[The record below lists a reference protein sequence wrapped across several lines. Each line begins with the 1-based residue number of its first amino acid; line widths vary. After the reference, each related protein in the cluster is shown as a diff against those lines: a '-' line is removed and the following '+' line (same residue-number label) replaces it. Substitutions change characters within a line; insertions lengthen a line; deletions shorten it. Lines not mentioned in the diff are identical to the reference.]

1 VKELL
6 FYVRIRKT
14 FFCTNEQ
21 LVEELKEDEPVSD
34 YVPDRVQQESP
45 KHKNSFNLRIN
56 VFFFST
62 FLIFC
67 VIIVRLAILQ
77 FVEGPTLKGEETSRD
92 VKNVPIAPA
101 RGSILDAT
109 GIKLAYSKPVQS
121 LYITLQRNYSDLANG
136 EKRDYYPEV
145 EKLAEDIAAAF
156 KRLDPDGEIL
166 TKEDVLVT
174 LDLNYKLYQGYI
186 PRRIKMDLNVKEIAY
201 FMEHKTDI
209 PGISVVEENVRQ
221 YDSDSVAV
229 QTIGYIK
236 DFKRSKTLD
245 KYQTIT
251 DELKDGTQTNPGL
264 MYGESEFVGFD
275 GLELVY
281 QDELRGKNGYLKVP
295 VDPRNMPEGVDEI
308 VPPEKGH
315 DVWSTINKEIQVKTE
330 QAILDQLDWLHRNPV
345 SGKLHRD
352 ATTGFAVA
360 MEVKTGNVVA
370 MASMPDYDTNVWSSG
385 NISSE
390 DWSGKVEYIYQN
402 GTIRSFNSGKK
413 GYHPESVVLL
423 GSTIKPLTVL
433 IGLKEGFFSKNYTY
447 YDKGAAFF
455 GKNDNARIQNSG
467 GHVYGA
473 MKPAMAIEK
482 SSNAFMVDMVGKPLY
497 RKYEDGSIEVWD
509 RYMKEFGLGVV
520 TGSGL
525 PGEYRGWR
533 EYVNVEEAG
542 SAQAA
547 MAQASFGQGGKYTTL
562 QLAQYTATL
571 ANEGQRM
578 KPQLVSKI
586 TDSDGNVVQE
596 FLPEVLNP
604 VDFDKSYWNLVK
616 RGMNSSVS
624 AFDDFPYDFARKT
637 GTSTQQVGRELVDNG
652 VFIAY
657 APRENPVLAVAV
669 MIPEGGFGSNS
680 AAPIARLIFDAYDE
694 VYGLDG
700 TPKPKIETPAE
711 GSTP

>member
-1 VKELL
+1 M
-6 FYVRIRKT
+6 
-14 FFCTNEQ
+14 
-21 LVEELKEDEPVSD
+21 SD
-34 YVPDRVQQESP
+34 YVPDRVQEESP

-56 VFFFST
+56 LFFFST

-101 RGSILDAT
+101 RGNILDAT
-109 GIKLAYSKPVQS
+109 GVKLAYSKPVQS
-121 LYITLQRNYSDLANG
+121 LYITLQSNYSDKPDG
-136 EKRDYYPEV
+136 EKRDNYPEI
-145 EKLAEDIAAAF
+145 EKLAEGIAAAF
-156 KRLDPDGEIL
+156 AEFGDSDGENL
-166 TKEDVLVT
+166 TKEDVLAAM
-174 LDLNYKLYQGYI
+174 DLNNKLNFGFI
-186 PRRIKMDLNVKEIAY
+186 PRRIKMGINEAENAY
-201 FMEHKTDI
+201 FMEHKTEFQ
-209 PGISVVEENVRQ
+209 GISVIEENERQ
-221 YDSDSVAV
+221 YDLDTVAV

-245 KYQTIT
+245 KYQNIN
-251 DELKDGTQTNPGL
+251 EEMKNGTQTDPGL

-275 GLELVY
+275 GLELMY
-281 QDELRGKNGYLKVP
+281 QDELRGKNGYLKIP
-295 VDPRNMPEGVDEI
+295 VDPRNMPEGIDEI

-330 QAILDQLDWLHRNPV
+330 QAIMDQLDWLHKNPV
-345 SGKLHRD
+345 SGRLHKD

-402 GTIRSFNSGKK
+402 GTIRSFNPGKK
-413 GYHPESVVLL
+413 GTHPESVVLL
-423 GSTIKPLTVL
+423 GSTIKPLSVL
-433 IGLKEGFFSKNYTY
+433 IGLNERFFTKNYTY
-447 YDKGAAFF
+447 YDKGAAYF
-455 GKNDNARIQNSG
+455 GKVGHQARVQNSG
-467 GHVYGA
+467 GTVYGA
-473 MKPAMAIEK
+473 MDPAKAIEK
-482 SSNAFMVDMVGKPLY
+482 SSNAFMVDMVGKPLVS
-497 RKYEDGSIEVWD
+497 KYGAGAIDKWD
-509 RYMKEFGLGVV
+509 VYMKEFGLGVV

-533 EYVNVEEAG
+533 EYVDVKAAG
-542 SAQAA
+542 STQSA
-547 MAQASFGQGGKYTTL
+547 MAFASFGQGGKYTTL
-562 QLAQYTATL
+562 QLAQFTATL
-571 ANEGQRM
+571 ANEGQRL

-586 TDSDGNVVQE
+586 TDSDGNIVQE
-596 FLPEVLNP
+596 FGPEVLN
-604 VDFDKSYWNLVK
+604 VVNNGDNFDKSYWNVVK
-616 RGMNSSVS
+616 KGMNSKVS
-624 AFDDFPYDFARKT
+624 AFDNFGYDFARKT
-637 GTSTQQVGRELVDNG
+637 GTSTQTVGPKSVDNG

-669 MIPEGGFGSNS
+669 MIPEGGFGSSS

-700 TPKPKIETPAE
+700 IPKPKKDVAVDDIPQ
-711 GSTP
+711 

>member
-1 VKELL
+1 MQE
-6 FYVRIRKT
+6 
-14 FFCTNEQ
+14 
-21 LVEELKEDEPVSD
+21 
-34 YVPDRVQQESP
+34 ESP

-56 VFFFST
+56 LFFFST

-67 VIIVRLAILQ
+67 IIIVRLAILQ

-101 RGSILDAT
+101 RGNILDAT
-109 GIKLAYSKPVQS
+109 GIKLAYSKPIQS
-121 LYITLQRNYSDLANG
+121 LYITLQSNYSDKPDGA
-136 EKRDYYPEV
+136 KRDNYPEI
-145 EKLAEDIAAAF
+145 EKVASDIAAIF
-156 KRLDPDGEIL
+156 TKYGDTNEGKL
-166 TKEDVLVT
+166 TKEEVLSAM
-174 LDLNYKLYQGYI
+174 DLNNKLYFGFV
-186 PRRIKMDLNVKEIAY
+186 PRRIKMGLTNHEIAY
-201 FMEHKTDI
+201 FMEHKTEF
-209 PGISVVEENVRQ
+209 PGISVIEENERH
-221 YDSDSVAV
+221 YDLDTVAV

-245 KYQTIT
+245 KYQNINEEMRNGKQT
-251 DELKDGTQTNPGL
+251 DPGL
-264 MYGESEFVGFD
+264 IYGESEFVGFD
-275 GLELVY
+275 GLELMY
-281 QDELRGKNGYLKVP
+281 QDELRGKNGYLKIP
-295 VDPRNMPEGVDEI
+295 VDARNMPEGVDEI

-330 QAILDQLDWLHRNPV
+330 QAIMDQLDWLHKNPV

-360 MEVKTGNVVA
+360 MEVKTGNIVA

-402 GTIRSFNSGKK
+402 GTIRSFNPGKK
-413 GYHPESVVLL
+413 GAHPESVVLL
-423 GSTIKPLTVL
+423 GSTIKPLSVL

-455 GKNDNARIQNSG
+455 GKEGHQARVQNSG
-467 GHVYGA
+467 GHVYGI
-473 MKPAMAIEK
+473 MNPAIAIEK
-482 SSNAFMVDMVGKPLY
+482 SSNAFMVDMIGKPLY
-497 RKYEDGSIEVWD
+497 NRYGAESIDVWD

-533 EYVNVEEAG
+533 EYVNVKQAG
-542 SAQAA
+542 SSQAA
-547 MAQASFGQGGKYTTL
+547 MAYASFGQGGKYTTL

-571 ANEGQRM
+571 ANEGKRL

-586 TDSDGNVVQE
+586 TDSNGTIIKE
-596 FLPEVLNP
+596 FGPEVLNV
-604 VDFDKSYWNLVK
+604 VDFDKSYWKLIK
-616 RGMNSSVS
+616 KGMNSSVS
-624 AFDDFPYDFARKT
+624 AFNDFPYDFARKT
-637 GTSTQQVGRELVDNG
+637 GTSTQDVGNKSVDNG

-657 APRENPVLAVAV
+657 APRVNPVLAVAV

-680 AAPIARLIFDAYDE
+680 AAPIARQIFDAYDE

-700 TPKPKIETPAE
+700 TPKPKKNVSVDEAIQ
-711 GSTP
+711 

>member
-1 VKELL
+1 MS
-6 FYVRIRKT
+6 
-14 FFCTNEQ
+14 N
-21 LVEELKEDEPVSD
+21 
-34 YVPDRVQQESP
+34 YVPDRLKQDEP

-77 FVEGPTLKGEETSRD
+77 FVEGPTLTGEETSRD

-109 GIKLAYSKPVQS
+109 GIKLAYSEPVQS
-121 LYITLQRNYSDLANG
+121 LYITLQSNYSDLANG
-136 EKRDYYPEV
+136 DKRENYPEV
-145 EKLAEDIAAAF
+145 DKLAQNIAAAF
-156 KRLDPDGEIL
+156 TEFGDPESEIN
-166 TKEDVLVT
+166 TKEDVLDA
-174 LDLNYKLYQGYI
+174 LDLNYKLYSGYV
-186 PRRIKMDLNVKEIAY
+186 PRRIKMNLTEEEIAY
-201 FMEHKTDI
+201 FMEHKSDYQ
-209 PGISVVEENVRQ
+209 GISIIEENIRQ
-221 YDSDSVAV
+221 YDTDTVAV

-236 DFKRSKTLD
+236 DFKRSKALD

-251 DELKDGTQTNPGL
+251 DEMKDGTLTDPGL

-275 GLELVY
+275 GLELLY
-281 QDELRGKNGYLKVP
+281 QDELRGKNGYLKIP
-295 VDPRNMPEGVDEI
+295 VDPRNMPEGIDEI
-308 VPPEKGH
+308 VAPEKGH

-330 QAILDQLDWLHRNPV
+330 QAILDQLDWLHKNPV
-345 SGKLHRD
+345 SGKLHPD

-390 DWSGKVEYIYQN
+390 DWTGKVEFIYQN
-402 GTIRSFNSGKK
+402 GTIKSFNSGKE

-423 GSTIKPLTVL
+423 GSTIKPLSVL
-433 IGLKEGFFSKNYTY
+433 IGLNEGFFTKNYTY
-447 YDKGAAFF
+447 YDKGAAYF
-455 GKNDNARIQNSG
+455 GKEGHQARVQNSQ

-473 MKPAMAIEK
+473 MSPARAIEV
-482 SSNAFMVDMVGKPLY
+482 SSNAFMVDMVGKPLNN
-497 RKYEDGSIEVWD
+497 KYGADVIDVWD
-509 RYMKEFGLGVV
+509 RHMKEFGLGVV

-533 EYVNVEEAG
+533 EYVDLEQAG
-542 SAQAA
+542 STQSA
-547 MAQASFGQGGKYTTL
+547 MAYASFGQGGKYTTL

-571 ANEGQRM
+571 ANEGARM

-586 TDSDGNVVQE
+586 TDSNGNIVQE
-596 FLPEVLNP
+596 FKPEVLNV
-604 VDFDKSYWNLVK
+604 VDFDKSYWDVVK
-616 RGMNSSVS
+616 KGMNSSVS
-624 AFDDFPYDFARKT
+624 AFENFHYDFARKT

-669 MIPEGGFGSNS
+669 MIPEGGFGSQS
-680 AAPIARLIFDAYDE
+680 AAPIARKIFDAYDE

-700 TPKPKIETPAE
+700 TPHPKTEVINESETP
-711 GSTP
+711 